1 MAGGPSTPALAAAV
15 GAAGAL
21 GTLAAGYR
29 SPDAVRE
36 DIRAL
41 RTETDRPFG
50 LNLLIAPTPGV
61 DLAGLERYRDRLAG
75 EAARYGRDLGDLRAD
90 DDHRAEKLA
99 IAAEERI
106 AVVSFAFGCPTAA
119 EVDELHAHGSA
130 VWVTVT
136 EPEEARI
143 AAAAGAD
150 ALVVQGVEAGGH
162 RGSFE
167 DADGVGEVALL
178 PLLRLVAAE
187 VDLPLVA
194 AGGIMDGPG
203 VAAALAAGAVAAQ
216 LGTAFLRCPEAG
228 TNPAQRAAL
237 ARRPGT
243 ALTRAFTGRRARGL
257 VNRFMRDHSA
267 AAPAAY
273 PQVHHLTAPIR
284 AAAREREDGD
294 GFNLWAG
301 QGYALGRELP
311 AGELVRAIDEERRS
325 VTA

>member
-1 MAGGPSTPALAAAV
+1 
-15 GAAGAL
+15 
-21 GTLAAGYR
+21 
-29 SPDAVRE
+29 
-36 DIRAL
+36 
-41 RTETDRPFG
+41 
-50 LNLLIAPTPGV
+50 
-61 DLAGLERYRDRLAG
+61 
-75 EAARYGRDLGDLRAD
+75 
-90 DDHRAEKLA
+90 
-99 IAAEERI
+99 
-106 AVVSFAFGCPTAA
+106 
-119 EVDELHAHGSA
+119 VDELHVHDSA

-136 EPEEARI
+136 ERDEARI
-143 AAAAGAD
+143 ARAAEAD

-187 VDLPLVA
+187 VELPLVA
-194 AGGIMDGPG
+194 AGGIMDGAG

-237 ARRPGT
+237 ARAPGT
-243 ALTRAFTGRRARGL
+243 ALTRAFTGRRGRGL
-257 VNRFMRDHSA
+257 VNRFLRDHSA

-284 AAAREREDGD
+284 AAARKREDGD

-325 VTA
+325 VTP